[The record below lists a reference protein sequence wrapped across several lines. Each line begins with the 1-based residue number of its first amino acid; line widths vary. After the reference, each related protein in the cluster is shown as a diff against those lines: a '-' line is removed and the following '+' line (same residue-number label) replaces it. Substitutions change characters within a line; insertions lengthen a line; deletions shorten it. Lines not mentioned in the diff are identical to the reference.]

1 MAFRAFYVESRKYG
15 KVIDLKEIT
24 YQNVEFEIKHGRPHK
39 IIICFLLYRV
49 KI

>member
-1 MAFRAFYVESRKYG
+1 MAFRAFYVEIKYG
-15 KVIDLKEIT
+15 RIIDLKEIT